1 MKIIPKYD
9 QGGYLQYFAQ
19 YNAVQTPQVAP
30 QRAAAEERPT
40 KAAKQE
46 KDEMIS
52 SKDIID
58 LMKGTKGLTNE
69 MQVSMSQL
77 VKSMKLSEMLGATTD
92 DLLRTFA
99 QFKVQA
105 ETMEHNKAVFDEAV
119 KQTKQDGALSDP
131 AISASGNLLYQKR
144 DGSLGEVPVETYLS
158 NKKSY
163 KVISNDQFINLRQYT
178 LAMAFDQNYTNVLDN
193 SMSIKKFD
201 QLIDEL
207 KGTINSSEFKYNT
220 LVDTEK
226 VKEGLRTIQN
236 LSRKEKQQL
245 FTYLTA
251 QNVSTKDGVYNISIS
266 DKTNKEAVLSAI
278 KYISQYMPENAKAW
292 AAYKTGSKDKNEAT
306 MKMVTMALSGM
317 SSQETN
323 YSVDYEGTKEGF
335 QSTKGGKSKGSSG
348 EPKATWLTNVQN
360 GYGGEEGQKVY
371 NEGSSATFTARGTY
385 YGGFLDTDGK
395 PLTNIT
401 ANDLMNETGIAGIS
415 NIQSVYFGN
424 QKMSTAQLQ
433 KLAIEN
439 NGMTFVILPCI
450 KQNGSVKPDFSMV
463 QAFQKIVDEVT
474 EKNLN
479 ATPEQREK
487 LITQKVAATPALR
500 ELLTASGRLDNNK
513 FGAFLLTDGLISSQ
527 YFDVD
532 NENKMVVETENEN
545 SIQYYKDVV
554 KKAIYNN
561 YKDSNGKVNM
571 EDVENE
577 LNYDDYNAL
586 NPFDWFG
593 NYSHLYKG
601 TVYIPV
607 TNNNPLSALLYSK
620 QQPDSSI
627 AKGKQSAY
635 QRWNQSQKINHVN
648 PTQGWQ

>member
-19 YNAVQTPQVAP
+19 YTAAQTPQITP
-30 QRAAAEERPT
+30 QRAVAEERPA
-40 KAAKQE
+40 KVAKQE

-119 KQTKQDGALSDP
+119 KQTKQDGALTDP

-144 DGSLGEVPVETYLS
+144 DGSLGEVPIETYLS
-158 NKKSY
+158 NRNSY

-201 QLIDEL
+201 QLIDQL

-226 VKEGLRTIQN
+226 IKEGLKTIQN

-251 QNVSTKDGVYNISIS
+251 QNASTKNGIYNISIS

-278 KYISQYMPENAKAW
+278 NYISQYMPENAKVW
-292 AAYKTGSKDKNEAT
+292 AAYKTGLKNKDEAT

-317 SSQETN
+317 FSQATN

-335 QSTKGGKSKGSSG
+335 QSTKGEKSKGSS
-348 EPKATWLTNVQN
+348 EESKATWLTNVQN
-360 GYGGEEGQKVY
+360 GYGGEDVRRVY
-371 NEGSSATFTARGTY
+371 NEGSSAAFTARGTY
-385 YGGFLDTDGK
+385 YGGFLDKDGK
-395 PLTNIT
+395 SLTDLT
-401 ANDLMNETGIAGIS
+401 ANDLLQKTGISGIS
-415 NIQSVYFGN
+415 NVQSVYFGN
-424 QKMSTAQLQ
+424 QKLTPAQLS
-433 KLAIEN
+433 KIAIQN
-439 NGMTFVILPCI
+439 NGMTYLILPCI
-450 KQNGSVKPDFSMV
+450 KQNNSVMPDFS
-463 QAFQKIVDEVT
+463 IVTTFENIINDIN
-474 EKNLN
+474 EKNPN
-479 ATPEQREK
+479 ASPQQREQ
-487 LITQKVAATPALR
+487 LITKKVAATPVLR
-500 ELLTASGRLDNNK
+500 SLLTASGKLDSNK
-513 FGAFLLTDGLISSQ
+513 FGAFLLTDGLITDQ
-527 YFDVD
+527 YLDVRKD
-532 NENKMVVETENEN
+532 NKMVTQTEDQNN
-545 SIQYYKDVV
+545 IDYYKNVV
-554 KKAIYNN
+554 KGEFDDFSWYNP
-561 YKDSNGKVNM
+561 G
-571 EDVENE
+571 
-577 LNYDDYNAL
+577 
-586 NPFDWFG
+586 DWF
-593 NYSHLYKG
+593 NSYTHLYQG
-601 TVYIPV
+601 TIYIPI
-607 TNNNPLSALLYSK
+607 TNNNPLSALLYSG
-620 QQPDSSI
+620 QQPKEGV
-627 AKGKQSAY
+627 AKQKQDAY
-635 QRWNQSQKINHVN
+635 QKWNENQKINHIN
-648 PTQGWQ
+648 PMQGWQ